1 MQVKATTSVDVSTSA
16 SVLYLVPWP
25 QLSLSSPLIVSL
37 RRLLSSP
44 LSEYV
49 EKVVEVPVEKI
60 VEKTVEKIGA

>member
-1 MQVKATTSVDVSTSA
+1 LAATLSVIWLKGLT
-16 SVLYLVPWP
+16 
-25 QLSLSSPLIVSL
+25 PLIVSL